1 MNDTLTSDGT
11 CSISHVSDGDV
22 LTAIDSGKSEGGS
35 NGRHWVLDPID
46 GTKG

>member
-11 CSISHVSDGDV
+11 YDVSPLTEENV
-22 LTAIDSGKSEGGS
+22 LRAIDNGKSEGGS
-35 NGRHWVLDPID
+35 RGRHWVLDPID